1 MERVEQKMC
10 ELVGVSDD
18 GDILVAKESQLGDA
32 LRSARILLRK
42 KMEIAAVQVLW
53 RGVVKSTMTRL
64 DFRRSNTVMV

>member
-1 MERVEQKMC
+1 MC